1 MLAVLYAIVQGGLNG
16 LDNLRFR
23 LGFRIGFKGF
33 QMHFNNN
40 ISITY
45 CLIEENEGI
54 LSLYKEDNIQV

>member
-16 LDNLRFR
+16 LDNLR
-23 LGFRIGFKGF
+23 FRIGFKGF